1 MRTGLLFCGVLALPS
16 GMVFIVPL
24 SLSGKAV
31 IQDFAAGRSLV
42 RWMLPAL
49 PGTCFRSGWEFTI
62 WINMALKSSFTVFM
76 LGLFAGCYL
85 GQVNGTAG
93 CLGI

>member
-1 MRTGLLFCGVLALPS
+1 MFCGVLALPS

-42 RWMLPAL
+42 RWKLPAL
-49 PGTCFRSGWEFTI
+49 PGTWFRNGWEFTI

-85 GQVNGTAG
+85 GKVNCTAG